1 MSATGKLIQSLK
13 AENYIDAKKHFTE
26 LVADKMRNVL
36 AREYRDVSQTF
47 VKEDVTQV
55 GPDPATNT
63 TNESESTSNN
73 SGPRSLS
80 VIAADIR
87 KNWPNVN
94 YAAKP
99 YLNAMSQ
106 LDNANDMYGH
116 DSAKSVILYFLNN
129 ATSWRGPEAKRI
141 KDELKGLIKNIR
153 EELMGEQDNP
163 APMTGASGTKSPEEL
178 IRMIKAGDTVTISFP
193 KRPGDKVP
201 QTGRG
206 KAVMPSK
213 HGGWVL
219 NMGGAYGKPGIADE
233 DNIVSFRRSG
243 GKPVVARRG

>member
-36 AREYRDVSQTF
+36 TKEYRDVSRSF
-47 VKEDVTQV
+47 VKEDVTQT
-55 GPDPATNT
+55 GPDPATV
-63 TNESESTSNN
+63 NESEEAKSE
-73 SGPRSLS
+73 S
-80 VIAADIR
+80 VDV
-87 KNWPNVN
+87 NVN
-94 YAAKP
+94 GKWYTVRTCWCGKKQCQVCDGGHGP
-99 YLNAMSQ
+99 NQ
-106 LDNANDMYGH
+106 DIFDIHGNVVYG
-116 DSAKSVILYFLNN
+116 DARSAVMKKF
-129 ATSWRGPEAKRI
+129 RQ
-141 KDELKGLIKNIR
+141 LKGKLD
-153 EELMGEQDNP
+153 ETQEVSSNP
-163 APMTGASGTKSPEEL
+163 VSNASSDTKSPEEL
-178 IRMIKAGDTVTISFP
+178 LRMIKAGDTVTISFP

-233 DNIVSFRRSG
+233 DNIVSFRRNG

>member
-26 LVADKMRNVL
+26 LVADKMRNAL
-36 AREYRDVSQTF
+36 SREYRDVSRSF

-55 GPDPATNT
+55 GPDPATN
-63 TNESESTSNN
+63 E
-73 SGPRSLS
+73 
-80 VIAADIR
+80 
-87 KNWPNVN
+87 
-94 YAAKP
+94 
-99 YLNAMSQ
+99 
-106 LDNANDMYGH
+106 ANDTPE
-116 DSAKSVILYFLNN
+116 SAKLTKAELFNQVKALGMRIKWDYEWGEYIVDYKKDDPRWSKNSTYHTDDRQDALDTAKSMAAWKKGTIMGSSLKEQDAIPPTN
-129 ATSWRGPEAKRI
+129 ATA
-141 KDELKGLIKNIR
+141 D
-153 EELMGEQDNP
+153 
-163 APMTGASGTKSPEEL
+163 TKSPEEL

-233 DNIVSFRRSG
+233 DNIVSFRRNG
-243 GKPVVARRG
+243 GKPIVARRG